1 MAIRNA
7 LADIRTMNALF
18 TAAENEA
25 TALGDEQPG
34 DEHLFLA
41 ALTLDDASARRA
53 LSGLGAS
60 ADDVR
65 SAIAKVHAAAL
76 ETVGIDARDDDLP
89 EGPGAARPLRGIYRS
104 TGSLQDMFQ
113 EARVL
118 STADKPSMFRTA
130 HIAIAAATREHGTL
144 ARALALLGIDRALLA
159 EAARAEV
166 TLRGKTDNGLH
177 R

>member
-25 TALGDEQPG
+25 IALGDEQPG

-41 ALTLDDASARRA
+41 ALTLDDASARTA

-65 SAIAKVHAAAL
+65 SAIAKVHTTAL
-76 ETVGIDARDDDLP
+76 DSVGIDGGDDGLP
-89 EGPGAARPLRGIYRS
+89 DGPRVARPTAGLYRS

-113 EARVL
+113 EARRL
-118 STADKPSMFRTA
+118 AATDKPSMLRTA
-130 HIAIAAATREHGTL
+130 HIAIAAAKREHGTI
-144 ARALALLGIDRALLA
+144 ARVLVPLGIDRARLA
-159 EAARAEV
+159 EAAHAEV
-166 TLRGKTDNGLH
+166 VS
-177 R
+177 